1 MNREFK
7 IKQIFLK
14 DVSFQA
20 PSGAAAFSQEWSPQV
35 KVDLKVDSEPLG
47 NNLYDVSLRLSV
59 LSRTGTNTHFMIEV
73 VQGGVFSIVGY
84 DEAKVHQ
91 ILHTVCP
98 DTLYP
103 YARETID
110 GLIVKARF
118 PTLLLDPVDF
128 GATYAAR

>member
-7 IKQIFLK
+7 IKQVYLK

-35 KVDLKVDSEPLG
+35 NVDLKIDSEPLG
-47 NNLYDVSLRLSV
+47 NNLHDVSLRLSV

-73 VQGGVFSIVGY
+73 VHGGVFFISGY

-91 ILHTVCP
+91 ILHTICP
-98 DTLYP
+98 ETLYP

-110 GLIVKARF
+110 GLIAKARF
-118 PTLLLDPVDF
+118 PALLLDPVDF